1 MKKYIRKV
9 ISVILTVII
18 VVSMFAVGS
27 SAASSLDVLDL
38 AFVID
43 TTGSMADDIEQVQ
56 INMENH
62 LNALEDSGADF
73 RIAIVDYRDFAERT
87 GDYNDYPYCVQLDFT
102 DNYETILNAIY
113 SLDLGYGGD
122 DDETVC
128 SALIDGLSELSWRK
142 SAGKAAILMGDAAA
156 LDPEPFTGYT
166 VDDAANFLYFNNID
180 YKEEMRSLSRAVSA
194 EIGGPV
200 TLFTIATSEDSIA
213 DFEYL
218 ARETGGKSYV
228 ALESEEIPEIIDDI
242 IEELP
247 EVIED
252 EETSFFDI
260 LWDILSFLLS
270 LLTFQW
276 I

>member
-1 MKKYIRKV
+1 MKKYIKKV
-9 ISVILTVII
+9 ISVVLTVII

-27 SAASSLDVLDL
+27 SAASLDVLDL

-87 GDYNDYPYCVQLDFT
+87 GDYDDYPYCVQLDFT
-102 DNYETILNAIY
+102 NDYDAIIDAIY

-142 SAGKAAILMGDAAA
+142 GAGKAAILMGDAAA
-156 LDPEPFTGYT
+156 LDPEPYTGYT
-166 VDDAANFLYFNNID
+166 VEDAANFLYFHNID
-180 YKEEMRSLSRAVSA
+180 YKEEMRSISRAVSG

-218 ARETGGKSYV
+218 ASETGGKSYV

-247 EVIED
+247 EVVED
-252 EETSFFDI
+252 EEQSFLDI
-260 LWDILSFLLS
+260 IFEILSFLLS
-270 LLTFQW
+270 LITFQW